1 MPTIVDSL
9 IVTLGLDPTQ
19 FTKGQK
25 EAANAFLKTKQE
37 AEKSG
42 KGIEEASKRA
52 ADSISKVTREVLGL
66 YAVFVGA
73 RGIKEFIGDLV
84 GADAALGRFSRNLTT
99 SPQTLY
105 AWGAA
110 AERVGGSNEAT
121 AATFERIGK
130 ALYDLHRN
138 GQALPKEYAQLQAL
152 TGMNID
158 RDHGIDKFLQDTAAA
173 LQRLNQI
180 DPSQVHFIAQG
191 MGIDDATAN
200 VMIKYGSA
208 IGAYID
214 QLKKLAPQNDAI
226 KAAQDLQEK
235 WATLQQTA
243 VNLANTILDRL
254 GPQIADLLSKM
265 TDWISKNG
273 DWINSG
279 IVKAVGEFA
288 DYLKS
293 IDWNAVGQGLK
304 EFGNDAKAVAD
315 ALGGVVRATEI
326 LIGLWAGGKAL
337 GMLGSLRNIISG
349 GGASAASAGASSG
362 LMAFLGRA
370 GIVAAGIGTAIWGAE
385 KYKERHAAGQI
396 ETPEQQDRI
405 DKFNQWRSG
414 HKGAFSSWLGSLFGG
429 NKDISGHA
437 DALQNNPALGAAVL
451 GNGRDGALDSF
462 LGGTVDGRPISK
474 SNPVPVVAADQQS
487 GGGFWSKLGSAIG
500 SFFGGGSASS
510 GAPSVGSSDNNNGPV
525 QAIGPSAGERGW
537 WTKDRQKHAFD
548 RLTKE
553 AGLSPQGAKAL
564 ISRWMNVEAS
574 GGPGEV
580 NSIGATGIAQML
592 GPRKRRLLQMAQ
604 ERGVSFKDYDLQLSH
619 IIEEL
624 NGSEARAGQR
634 LRSAKTAEEGA
645 IGASMFERAEGY
657 NALTG
662 RDNFTGRT
670 LGGMR
675 GMDKFV
681 GDSLAGAALSSRLST
696 ISNDNRSSTST
707 TSHQFSV
714 GQINVNAPNAT
725 DAQGIANK
733 VTDAMVRSTAAATAN
748 YGPR

>member
-1 MPTIVDSL
+1 MNIIDTLVVS
-9 IVTLGLDPTQ
+9 LGLDPAAFKKGSKEVVDTQ
-19 FTKGQK
+19 GKTTDAVVKG
-25 EAANAFLKTKQE
+25 
-37 AEKSG
+37 G
-42 KGIEEASKRA
+42 KAIEESSKKA

-73 RGIKEFIGDLV
+73 RGIKEFIGDLI
-84 GADAALGRFSRNLTT
+84 GADAALGRFSRNLNT

-158 RDHGIDKFLQDTAAA
+158 RDHGVDKFLQDTAAA

-191 MGIDDATAN
+191 MGIDDGTAN

-226 KAAQDLQEK
+226 KAAQELQEK

-254 GPQIADLLSKM
+254 GPQIADLLTKM
-265 TDWISKNG
+265 TNWITANG

-279 IVKAVGEFA
+279 IVKAVGDFA

-293 IDWNAVGQGLK
+293 IDWNAVGAGLK

-326 LIGLWAGGKAL
+326 LIGLWAGGKIL
-337 GMLGSLRNIISG
+337 GMLGSLRNFASG
-349 GGASAASAGASSG
+349 GSAAGATTG
-362 LMAFLGRA
+362 
-370 GIVAAGIGTAIWGAE
+370 GIGI
-385 KYKERHAAGQI
+385 
-396 ETPEQQDRI
+396 
-405 DKFNQWRSG
+405 
-414 HKGAFSSWLGSLFGG
+414 GSLAKIFGIG
-429 NKDISGHA
+429 AAAYALTDTAPAPDMKTIKKSNRSLWEMMFGKSDASGHA
-437 DALQNNPALGAAVL
+437 DALQNNFGGL

-500 SFFGGGSASS
+500 SFFGGGGASAASS
-510 GAPSVGSSDNNNGPV
+510 SSTGTQDGSNGPLRAV
-525 QAIGPSAGERGW
+525 GPSAGERGW
-537 WTKDRQKHAFD
+537 WTKDRQQHAFE

-580 NSIGATGIAQML
+580 NGIGATGIAQML

-624 NGSEARAGQR
+624 NGSEAKAAQR
-634 LRSAKTAEEGA
+634 LRNAKTAEEGA
-645 IGASMFERAEGY
+645 VGASMFERAEGY
-657 NALTG
+657 NPLTG

-675 GMDKFV
+675 GMDKYV

-707 TSHQFSV
+707 NSHQFSV
-714 GQINVNAPNAT
+714 GTINVNAPNAT
-725 DAQGIANK
+725 DAQGIASK

>member
-1 MPTIVDSL
+1 LPTIVDSL

-158 RDHGIDKFLQDTAAA
+158 RDHGVDKFLQDTAAA

-326 LIGLWAGGKAL
+326 LIGLWAGGKVL
-337 GMLGSLRNIISG
+337 GMLGSLRAAASG
-349 GGASAASAGASSG
+349 GAMSAGAAG
-362 LMAFLGRA
+362 GTILPWLGK
-370 GIVAAGIGTAIWGAE
+370 ILGIGGAAAYMLNQDTASAPDMKTIKKSNRTLWE
-385 KYKERHAAGQI
+385 MI
-396 ETPEQQDRI
+396 
-405 DKFNQWRSG
+405 
-414 HKGAFSSWLGSLFGG
+414 FG
-429 NKDISGHA
+429 KADASGHA

-474 SNPVPVVAADQQS
+474 SNPVPVVAADQPS

-510 GAPSVGSSDNNNGPV
+510 GATSAGSSDNSSGPV

-634 LRSAKTAEEGA
+634 LRSAKTAEDGA

-657 NALTG
+657 NSLTG

-681 GDSLAGAALSSRLST
+681 GDTLAGAALSSRLST

-725 DAQGIANK
+725 DAQGIASK

>member
-1 MPTIVDSL
+1 LGTIIDSL
-9 IVTLGLDPTQ
+9 IVALKLDPSEYK
-19 FTKGQK
+19 KGSK
-25 EAANAFLKTKQE
+25 EVADTSKKTTEQVVKGG
-37 AEKSG
+37 KS
-42 KGIEEASKRA
+42 IEESSKKA

-73 RGIKEFIGDLV
+73 RGIKEFIGDLI
-84 GADAALGRFSRNLTT
+84 GADAALGRFSRNLNT

-130 ALYDLHRN
+130 ALFDLHRN

-158 RDHGIDKFLQDTAAA
+158 RDHGVDKFLQDTAAA

-191 MGIDDATAN
+191 MGIDDGTAN

-214 QLKKLAPQNDAI
+214 QLKKLAPQNEAI
-226 KAAQDLQEK
+226 KAAQELQDK

-243 VNLANTILDRL
+243 VNLANTILDKL
-254 GPQIADLLSKM
+254 GPQIADLLTKM

-337 GMLGSLRNIISG
+337 GMIGSLRNIIG
-349 GGASAASAGASSG
+349 GGSASAASAGASSG
-362 LMAFLGRA
+362 LMAFLGKA

-396 ETPEQQDRI
+396 ETQEQQDRI

-414 HKGAFSSWLGSLFGG
+414 HKGAFSSWLDSLFGG
-429 NKDISGHA
+429 NKDASGHA

-500 SFFGGGSASS
+500 SFFGGGATS
-510 GAPSVGSSDNNNGPV
+510 GAASAGSSDNSSGPV

-604 ERGVSFKDYDLQLSH
+604 ERGVPVKDYDLQLSH

-624 NGSEARAGQR
+624 NGSEARAAQR

-657 NALTG
+657 NSLTG

-681 GDSLAGAALSSRLST
+681 GDTLAGAALSSRLST

-725 DAQGIANK
+725 DAQGIASK